1 MKYKFFAFLIVLSI
15 LLSACTPAASTEEP
29 EAQVETVVETVVVT
43 KEVEGS
49 TVEVV
54 ITATSSSSEDEPA
67 QEPVPQATAPADNFF
82 EDYGVNPYTDTSE
95 DNLSTFAIDVDTAS
109 YSVARRYVQD
119 GNMPPA
125 DAIRVEEFVNY
136 FNQGYPTPPDVAFG
150 LYADGAPSPFHND

>member
-1 MKYKFFAFLIVLSI
+1 MKHKIFAFLIVLSVV
-15 LLSACTPAASTEEP
+15 LSACTPAASEP
-29 EAQVETVVETVVVT
+29 EAQVETVIVT
-43 KEVEGS
+43 KEVEG
-49 TVEVV
+49 E
-54 ITATSSSSEDEPA
+54 TAGLTFSDTGEPA
-67 QEPVPQATAPADNFF
+67 EDAPAYRQQVPAPQATAPADNFF